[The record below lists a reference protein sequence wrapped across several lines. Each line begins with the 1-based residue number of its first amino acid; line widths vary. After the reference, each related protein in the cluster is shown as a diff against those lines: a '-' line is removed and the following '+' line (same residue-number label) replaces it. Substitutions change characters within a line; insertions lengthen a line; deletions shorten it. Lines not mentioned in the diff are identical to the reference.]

1 MSNQELNPDCGRMRT
16 ELSAYLYGEL
26 AADGTA
32 ALEQHL
38 ASCASCRD
46 ELAGLRETQKLL
58 GRWETP
64 QGGEDPRQLARKIA
78 ALARAEEGRVP
89 QARRGRLVRWSA
101 VLSGVA
107 AALLFTLSVFSADVT
122 VSDGGMELR
131 FRLPGTSPT
140 AERPGWDERMHAI
153 ATQVV
158 SAQTNSLREAQE
170 ELLLRW
176 SRMTRE
182 ELQQELLRLSQAVDV
197 ALAEN
202 QRSWDT
208 RLSYVSQE
216 AARNDLEQRRVISDM
231 AAYIVPASNSNR

>member
-1 MSNQELNPDCGRMRT
+1 MSNQELNPDCGRMQN

-26 AADGTA
+26 AGEGTA

-38 ASCASCRD
+38 ASCAACRD

-64 QGGEDPRQLARKIA
+64 QDGEDPRQLARKIA
-78 ALARAEEGRVP
+78 ELARAEKNPVP
-89 QARRGRLVRWSA
+89 RRRGRLVHWSA

-122 VSDGGMELR
+122 LSGGSLELR
-131 FRLPGTSPT
+131 FRLPGTGSSV
-140 AERPGWDERMHAI
+140 ARSDWDERMHAI
-153 ATQVV
+153 ATQAV
-158 SAQTNSLREAQE
+158 SAQTNILREAQE
-170 ELLLRW
+170 ELLQRW

-197 ALAEN
+197 ALAQN
-202 QRSWDT
+202 QRTWDT

-216 AARNDLEQRRVISDM
+216 AARNDLEQRRVISDL
-231 AAYIVPASNSNR
+231 AAYVVPR